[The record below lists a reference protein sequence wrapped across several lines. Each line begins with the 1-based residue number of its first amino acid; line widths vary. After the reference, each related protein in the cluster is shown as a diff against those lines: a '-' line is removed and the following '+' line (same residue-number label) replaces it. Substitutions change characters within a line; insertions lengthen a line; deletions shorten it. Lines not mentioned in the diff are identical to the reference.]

1 MAFVVVLLVFT
12 AFAVTILAR
21 PNAIIGLAFGVYCF
35 EQWAQSNSAFF
46 GSNASFIN
54 LGFGV
59 LTLVAL
65 LVVVMR
71 GQNPL
76 NPLTSSYCWFI
87 ALYLFAGISCL
98 WALDRQLSFFLFR
111 FHLPYMVTFVM
122 LLPLVIQKENDVHD
136 ALITTLLFCS
146 IVMLLIF
153 AGTQLHAFGRTIE
166 AKVVNRVGETET
178 RLAPLAIAD
187 MAGQVLIIVMLM
199 NFRGVHRIWQ
209 QLRWPI
215 AITALLLIYRSE
227 SRGQLL
233 GAVFAILLLI
243 AASRGTKSAAG
254 WIAAGVSTSLMLG
267 VAGWGFLQ
275 AMEDSRRWDVNRMQD
290 VFAETRI
297 NYVTTLLTYWA
308 ESSPMNWFVGIG
320 SSTSFDP
327 RVLGRYCHVVIFEVI
342 GELGFIGLFL
352 LSVFLGLVVRDS
364 FRLYRLT
371 KDSPVDRGVTCTLIG
386 LFIFQMIL
394 ALKQGSFLTHT
405 YTWLFGLMISRQAAV
420 KSKVHYRTV
429 VRERWRRWYA
439 WNQWQS
445 QQSQQLPP
453 AATPPTTQPTT

>member
-122 LLPLVIQKENDVHD
+122 LLPLVIQKENDVHA

-153 AGTQLHAFGRTIE
+153 AGT
-166 AKVVNRVGETET
+166 
-178 RLAPLAIAD
+178 
-187 MAGQVLIIVMLM
+187 
-199 NFRGVHRIWQ
+199 
-209 QLRWPI
+209 
-215 AITALLLIYRSE
+215 
-227 SRGQLL
+227 
-233 GAVFAILLLI
+233 
-243 AASRGTKSAAG
+243 
-254 WIAAGVSTSLMLG
+254 
-267 VAGWGFLQ
+267 
-275 AMEDSRRWDVNRMQD
+275 
-290 VFAETRI
+290 
-297 NYVTTLLTYWA
+297 
-308 ESSPMNWFVGIG
+308 
-320 SSTSFDP
+320 
-327 RVLGRYCHVVIFEVI
+327 
-342 GELGFIGLFL
+342 
-352 LSVFLGLVVRDS
+352 
-364 FRLYRLT
+364 
-371 KDSPVDRGVTCTLIG
+371 
-386 LFIFQMIL
+386 
-394 ALKQGSFLTHT
+394 
-405 YTWLFGLMISRQAAV
+405 
-420 KSKVHYRTV
+420 
-429 VRERWRRWYA
+429 
-439 WNQWQS
+439 
-445 QQSQQLPP
+445 
-453 AATPPTTQPTT
+453 